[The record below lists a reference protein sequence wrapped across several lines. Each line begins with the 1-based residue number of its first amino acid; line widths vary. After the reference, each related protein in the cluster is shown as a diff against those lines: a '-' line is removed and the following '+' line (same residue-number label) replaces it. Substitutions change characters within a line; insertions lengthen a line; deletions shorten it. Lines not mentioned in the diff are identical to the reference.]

1 MHVCINLS
9 RHIVFIKGGVGSL
22 KDMKNNGQFCCFEIL
37 RIKNEQVVAEVVP
50 RSSSVNVRFSF
61 VLNQYQKL
69 EQHMKSLV
77 K

>member
-1 MHVCINLS
+1 MDNFVVL
-9 RHIVFIKGGVGSL
+9 RYWL
-22 KDMKNNGQFCCFEIL
+22 RL

-77 K
+77 KWSKVD